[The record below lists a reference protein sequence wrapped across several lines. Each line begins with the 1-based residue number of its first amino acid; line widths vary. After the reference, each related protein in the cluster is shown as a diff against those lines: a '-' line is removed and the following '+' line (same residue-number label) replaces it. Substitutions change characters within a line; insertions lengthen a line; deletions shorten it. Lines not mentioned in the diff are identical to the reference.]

1 MKIRIKEITK
11 KGNIYF
17 RVQVRRFLRWK
28 TMSEVSNLATAK
40 QEVGELK
47 AMDEYNNP
55 KPEHPTLS
63 FIGYG
68 VRNNYGTTGIAYN
81 LSVYEN
87 YPTCKRGEYPCK
99 KEDIFWH
106 GGTELITIHTKT
118 LFGDL
123 GLEPHKYRI
132 TIEKLD

>member
-1 MKIRIKEITK
+1 MEVRIKERNK
-11 KGNIYF
+11 KNSLVYV
-17 RVQVRRFLRWK
+17 VQVRRFLRWK
-28 TMSEVSNLATAK
+28 TMLEVSNLETAK
-40 QEVGELK
+40 QKVGELK
-47 AMDEYNNP
+47 AMDEYNKP
-55 KPEHPTLS
+55 KPKHPTLS
-63 FIGYG
+63 LIGYG

-81 LSVYEN
+81 LSVYEE

-99 KEDIFWH
+99 KEDIFWD
-106 GGTELITIHTKT
+106 GGRQLITIHTKT